1 MTPSHELNLWD
12 VESSELLV
20 VLTGPTGPAVSQS
33 QNEILIST
41 SANEIEI
48 PADLKPLKLVIS

>member
-1 MTPSHELNLWD
+1 MNN
-12 VESSELLV
+12 SELLV

-41 SANEIEI
+41 SANESEI

>member
-1 MTPSHELNLWD
+1 MKPSREFNLWD
-12 VESSELLV
+12 IESSELPV

-41 SANEIEI
+41 NSNDGEI
-48 PADLKPLKLVIS
+48 PSDLKPLKLVIS

>member
-1 MTPSHELNLWD
+1 MNN
-12 VESSELLV
+12 SELLV

>member
-1 MTPSHELNLWD
+1 MNNT
-12 VESSELLV
+12 ELLV

-33 QNEILIST
+33 QNEILV
-41 SANEIEI
+41 SASAAEADV

>member
-1 MTPSHELNLWD
+1 MNNT
-12 VESSELLV
+12 ELLV

-33 QNEILIST
+33 QNEILV
-41 SANEIEI
+41 SASAAEVEI